1 MAVLLALLFN
11 GKPVELESNK
21 AIQDIPYISAH
32 MFSLRTKYHDCTHH
46 REESEEECGEEI
58 TISLLHDFILTIQ
71 ISVPNLLL
79 AAEVVAQNDI
89 SKGGK
94 EVCF

>member
-1 MAVLLALLFN
+1 MAALLALQLSR
-11 GKPVELESNK
+11 KPVELESHK

-32 MFSLRTKYHDCTHH
+32 MFSLRTKYDDCTQH
-46 REESEEECGEEI
+46 REVSEEESREE
-58 TISLLHDFILTIQ
+58 TKISLFHDFILTIR

-79 AAEVVAQNDI
+79 AGEVVAQNDI

-94 EVCF
+94 KICY